1 MLISHE
7 HILKSGA
14 KVNAR
19 KYYYV
24 LDALDCN
31 DISIKSLINK
41 DYIYVNELNEED
53 FNKLF
58 EKLIKLELCQ

>member
-1 MLISHE
+1 MLISYE
-7 HILKSGA
+7 HILENGT

-31 DISIKSLINK
+31 NISIKSLINK
-41 DYIYVNELNEED
+41 DHIYVNELNEED

-58 EKLIKLELCQ
+58 EKLIELELCQ